1 MQTLSTPSTVTSA
14 LFGKTP
20 DGEAVYMHQLTNK
33 NGMQVQVMDYG
44 ATLTAVKYPLSDTA
58 LIDVVL
64 GFDALE
70 HYIQSYQLPSSPYF
84 GATVGRFA
92 GRINNG
98 EFNLHGEQIQLT
110 KNSNGH
116 TLHGGNVGFSQRVWT
131 LKNKGDGENPFVT
144 FSLFSPEMDEGF
156 PGDLAIELT
165 YTLSESNEISMEYH
179 ASTSTCTV
187 VNLTHHSYFN
197 LDGHQNTI
205 ADQLLFV
212 NSDKTLES
220 THENIPTGR
229 IQKVSESPFDFRTP
243 KNCPLQIDNT
253 FVLDKKTK
261 LAASLFSPKNNL
273 TLEVYTNQPAVHIYV
288 GGKCFHTQKG
298 KENTEYHTQSGIC
311 FETQNF
317 PDAPNHAHFPNSI
330 LRQGETYLQRTTY
343 KFIPTTL

>member
-1 MQTLSTPSTVTSA
+1 MQIPPKQSTVTSA

-20 DGEAVYMHQLTNK
+20 DGEAVYRHQLTNK
-33 NGMQVQVMDYG
+33 NGMQVHVMDYG
-44 ATLTAVKYPLSDTA
+44 ATLTAVKYPLNDHA

-70 HYIQSYQLPSSPYF
+70 HYIQSYELPSAPYL
-84 GATVGRFA
+84 GATVGRYA
-92 GRINNG
+92 GRINAG
-98 EFNLHGEQIQLT
+98 AFELDGQQIQLP
-110 KNSNGH
+110 KNNNGH

-131 LKNKGDGENPFVT
+131 LIKKGDKENPFVT
-144 FSLFSPEMDEGF
+144 FALFSPDQEERF

-205 ADQLLFV
+205 ADQLLYV
-212 NSDKTLES
+212 NSDKTLE
-220 THENIPTGR
+220 TTIENIPTGR
-229 IQKVSESPFDFRTP
+229 ILDVFASPFDFRIP

-253 FVLDKKTK
+253 FVLEKETK

-273 TLEVYTNQPAVHIYV
+273 TLEVYTDQPAVHIYV
-288 GGKCFHTQKG
+288 GGKCFHSQKG
-298 KENTEYHTQSGIC
+298 KENTEYHSQSGIC

-317 PDAPNHAHFPNSI
+317 PDSPNHAHFPNSI
-330 LRQGETYLQRTTY
+330 LRQGETYQQSTTY
-343 KFIPTTL
+343 AFIPTTP